1 MELLVTMLMN
11 FLASDGA
18 ALGAAIGAGIAAFTG
33 VGRYRYG
40 HRHGQSRRSDGAS
53 ARSGRQD
60 QNDAPSGARVCGN
73 HRDLRIIDQYT
84 VDFRRRGIDKIIT

>member
-33 VGRYRYG
+33 VGAG
-40 HRHGQSRRSDGAS
+40 HGQSRRSDGAS